1 MEEERRHASPEGL
14 RSERDAVSIVKHNEN
29 EKSATKAMKKCGEIC
44 VFFFRFSILMFIV
57 FSQSTFSR
65 PDTLPGVFGNRSY
78 RVMFLLLFDT
88 PLS

>member
-14 RSERDAVSIVKHNEN
+14 RSEQDAVSIVKHDEN
-29 EKSATKAMKKCGEIC
+29 EQSTTKTIKKVKEHLL
-44 VFFFRFSILMFIV
+44 FLFSMFIFIV

-65 PDTLPGVFGNRSY
+65 PDTLPCVFGRRSY
-78 RVMFLLLFDT
+78 RVMSFLLFDT